1 MRGVFVCPDVTLARF
16 VPREALGERVLHLVQ
31 SAAAQRRISRHG
43 GQALA
48 GDLEDEA
55 LYRRALLT
63 GHDAVVLAVPP
74 DRVARI
80 MAAIRGVAPG
90 VTVVLLPDP
99 LGAATDTSEVT
110 TVPPAAFID
119 KVLVPIVERAALRA
133 RVERLQRYFAPAERV
148 LIMMQDD
155 PDPDAIAS
163 ALALRTLLGRTK
175 TAAPIATFGTITR
188 PENRAMLRILE
199 IDVEQIKPR
208 AIAEYEMV
216 AMVDCQ
222 PSFFEESFGE
232 VDLVIDHHPEETP
245 ARAQL
250 KDIRP
255 AYGATSTILTEYLRA
270 ADVRVTQRLATALLY
285 GIKADT
291 LQLERGATRAD
302 MDAFAFL
309 HAHANHSAL
318 RRIERPELPN
328 AALDVLAAGIARR
341 RIVADVVFVHLGA
354 VGYPELVAQFADL
367 FLQVEGA
374 EWSVVSGIVDTELH
388 VSVRNVGYVRAAGDV
403 VRQAF
408 GALGS
413 AGGHRSMAKAVI
425 PVREWRRAVG
435 EIADETIGQDLMP
448 RFLAAL
454 REGNHYRRPEKTRNK
469 INRTKQRSHAA
480 PGAGHPR
487 SKPSSRYPLQ

>member
-1 MRGVFVCPDVTLARF
+1 MRGIFVCPDGAVARF
-16 VPREALGERVLHLVQ
+16 VPRAPFGEPALHLVE
-31 SAAAQRRISRHG
+31 SAAAKRRIARRG

-48 GDLEDEA
+48 GDLEEES
-55 LYRRALLT
+55 LYRRAALT
-63 GHDAVVLAVPP
+63 AHDAVVLAVPP
-74 DRVARI
+74 ERVGRVV
-80 MAAIRGVAPG
+80 AAIRRVAAAP
-90 VTVVLLPDP
+90 VVLLPDP
-99 LGAATDTSEVT
+99 LAADADAAAGVT
-110 TVPPAAFID
+110 TVPPATFID
-119 KVLVPIVERAALRA
+119 KVLGPVVERAALRA
-133 RVERLQRYFAPAERV
+133 RGERLQRHFASADRV

-155 PDPDAIAS
+155 PDPDAIGS
-163 ALALRTLLGRTK
+163 ALALRALLGRTK
-175 TAAPIATFGTITR
+175 AAAPIATFGTITR

-208 AIAEYEMV
+208 AIGEYDRV

-245 ARAQL
+245 ARARL

-270 ADVRVTQRLATALLY
+270 LDVRVTQRLATALVY
-285 GIKADT
+285 GIKTDT

-302 MDAFAFL
+302 MEAFTFL
-309 HAHANHSAL
+309 HAQANHSAL
-318 RRIERPELPN
+318 RRIERPDLPN
-328 AALDVLAAGIARR
+328 AALDVLATGIARR
-341 RIVADVVFVHLGA
+341 RVVAGVVFVHLGP

-367 FLQVEGA
+367 FLQVEGV
-374 EWSVVSGIVDTELH
+374 EWSVVSGIVDADVH

-425 PVREWRRAVG
+425 PLREWRRAIG
-435 EIADETIGQDLMP
+435 STADEAMGQDIMP

-454 REGNHYRRPEKTRNK
+454 RDDAKPRKPGPRHP
-469 INRTKQRSHAA
+469 A
-480 PGAGHPR
+480 P
-487 SKPSSRYPLQ
+487 

>member
-1 MRGVFVCPDVTLARF
+1 
-16 VPREALGERVLHLVQ
+16 VQ
-31 SAAAQRRISRHG
+31 RLRRH
-43 GQALA
+43 
-48 GDLEDEA
+48 
-55 LYRRALLT
+55 
-63 GHDAVVLAVPP
+63 
-74 DRVARI
+74 
-80 MAAIRGVAPG
+80 
-90 VTVVLLPDP
+90 
-99 LGAATDTSEVT
+99 
-110 TVPPAAFID
+110 
-119 KVLVPIVERAALRA
+119 
-133 RVERLQRYFAPAERV
+133 FAPAERV

-163 ALALRTLLGRTK
+163 ALALKTLLGRTK
-175 TAAPIATFGTITR
+175 AAATLATFGTITR

-208 AIAEYEMV
+208 ALGEYDMV

-222 PSFFEESFGE
+222 PSFFEEGVGE

-270 ADVRVTQRLATALLY
+270 VDVKVTQRLATALLY
-285 GIKADT
+285 GIKSDT
-291 LQLERGATRAD
+291 LQLERGAGRAD

-309 HAHANHSAL
+309 HALANHSLL
-318 RRIERPELPN
+318 RRIERPELPD

-341 RIVADVVFVHLGA
+341 RVAAGVVFVHLGA

-374 EWSVVSGIVDTELH
+374 EWSVVSGIIDTDLH

-425 PVREWRRAVG
+425 PLREWRRAVG
-435 EIADETIGQDLMP
+435 TPTDEAIGHDLMP

-454 REGNHYRRPEKTRNK
+454 RSDG
-469 INRTKQRSHAA
+469 RSHAA

-487 SKPSSRYPLQ
+487 SKPSSRHPGP